1 LRYKGRL
8 RVQPATPSSAP
19 PPPWPAVAAF
29 VVAFVLTLVSSVLLV
44 FAVALART
52 GGQRPRLQAEAND
65 FALSAPGLIVGALG
79 NAVVLT
85 AVALVAAWLMGR
97 PIGPRLRLG
106 PTRATALGMLEAS
119 AGMVG
124 LSFACGALTEL
135 LGVRGSGVM
144 DAMAQALQS
153 PSPVRFVA
161 AIGAIGIAPAFAE
174 ETFFRGLMQTRLV
187 ASWGR
192 WPAIVTTSAAF
203 GLIHID
209 PVQGSLAFVAGL
221 FLGWVVER
229 AGGVRP
235 TIVAHL
241 VNNAIFVTL
250 SSFGSATE
258 GSRGRALAIAIV
270 GVAVWVGSIA
280 LLRGRGAFTEADPPT
295 GSGL

>member
-1 LRYKGRL
+1 
-8 RVQPATPSSAP
+8 
-19 PPPWPAVAAF
+19 
-29 VVAFVLTLVSSVLLV
+29 VAFVLALVSSVLLV
-44 FAVALART
+44 FAVALARV
-52 GGQRPRLQAEAND
+52 GGQRSRLQAEANA
-65 FALSAPGLIVGALG
+65 FAMSAPGLMAGALA
-79 NAVVLT
+79 NAVVLA
-85 AVALVAAWLMGR
+85 AVAFVAAWLMGR

-106 PTRATALGMLEAS
+106 PTRATALGMVES
-119 AGMVG
+119 SVGMVG
-124 LSFACGALTEL
+124 LSFACGALSEL

-161 AIGAIGIAPAFAE
+161 AVAAIGIAPGFAE

-203 GLIHID
+203 GLIHLD

-241 VNNAIFVTL
+241 VNNAIFVAL
-250 SSFGSATE
+250 ASFGPPEES
-258 GSRGRALAIAIV
+258 SRGREIAIALV
-270 GVAVWVGSIA
+270 GAAVWIGSIA
-280 LLRGRGAFTEADPPT
+280 LLRGRGAFAEDAAQTRAVDV
-295 GSGL
+295 